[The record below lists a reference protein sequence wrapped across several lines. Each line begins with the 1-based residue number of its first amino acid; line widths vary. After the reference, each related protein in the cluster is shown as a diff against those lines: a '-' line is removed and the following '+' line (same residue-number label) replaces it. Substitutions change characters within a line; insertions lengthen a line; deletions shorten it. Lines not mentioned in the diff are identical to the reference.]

1 MVVFLFLI
9 IKIIEEMIYMA
20 RIDEKIRVER
30 EDGRFVEGRRWLN
43 LGQRRR
49 FKSLRLDDEIV
60 LGKNKETRLKMNQSE
75 QTDEVLWLANK
86 LITDW
91 SAGEDIN
98 FHTIK
103 ENYELADLIEEFV
116 EEVIEINNLKPEK
129 EDEEEKN

>member
-1 MVVFLFLI
+1 
-9 IKIIEEMIYMA
+9 MIYMA